1 MMLRLGYHVSVAG
14 SLALAFGRA
23 SELGC
28 TAMQI
33 FVSNPRGWEVRP
45 VPKEEIESFTFR
57 SKTSGISPVVA
68 HMPYLPNL
76 ASANKSTRA
85 KTLETLNKTASL
97 CSQLGVGYLVT
108 HLGSHL
114 GLGSREGTRNV
125 IETIN
130 EATVPPKVGIL
141 LENTSG
147 QTNSVGSTLEELA
160 LILDGV
166 HSGVELCLDTCHLFA
181 AGYDITKAETIA
193 SIDETLGMGRVAI
206 FHLNDAKFELGSRKD
221 RHENIGKGYIGK
233 DGFREF
239 LSFSEVRKK
248 PMILE
253 TPEAS
258 AEELSLVRT
267 LAGK

>member
-1 MMLRLGYHVSVAG
+1 MTLRLGYHVSVAG
-14 SLALAFGRA
+14 SLDLAFGRA

-33 FVSNPRGWEVRP
+33 FVSNPRGWEVRA
-45 VPKEEIESFTFR
+45 VPKEQAESFI
-57 SKTSGISPVVA
+57 SKSETSGISPVVA

-85 KTLETLNKTASL
+85 KTLETLNRTISA
-97 CSQLGVGYLVT
+97 CSQLGIGYLVT

-114 GLGSREGTRNV
+114 GAGSREGVRNV
-125 IETIN
+125 TAAIS
-130 EATVPPKVGIL
+130 EAVSSPNVTLL
-141 LENTSG
+141 LENTAG

-160 LILDGV
+160 QILDEAP
-166 HSGVELCLDTCHLFA
+166 SGVGLCLDTCHLFA

-193 SIDETLGMGRVAI
+193 SIDETLGMERVGL
-206 FHLNDAKFELGSRKD
+206 FHLNDAKFGLGSKKD
-221 RHENIGKGYIGK
+221 RHENIGKGFVGAA
-233 DGFREF
+233 GFRAF
-239 LSFSEVRKK
+239 LSFSGVRKK

-258 AEELSLVRT
+258 AEELGMVRT
-267 LAGK
+267 LAGN